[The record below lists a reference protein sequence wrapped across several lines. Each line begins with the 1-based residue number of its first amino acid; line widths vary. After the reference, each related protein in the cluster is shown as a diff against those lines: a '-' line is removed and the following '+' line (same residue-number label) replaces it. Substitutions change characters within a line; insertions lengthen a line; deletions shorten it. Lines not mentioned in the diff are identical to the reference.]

1 MTEIITYSLRNGQ
14 QRSDQYYEDVA
25 AFTDEV
31 LVQAAS
37 RIQTLVQAFQAQR
50 EAPRTWPE
58 YALELLTLGVLWR
71 TYAGAA
77 LGLAM
82 IPRQVLAGLV
92 RLRQRG
98 GRLKPGIDLLRGVVG
113 RLFLASNGRYPTKDL
128 EPTLERLDRLL
139 GWLSA
144 SDTFSQEVKR
154 LRPWRDFLGGQ
165 SPEQVLENLETAIA
179 FAAWF
184 EEQGQA
190 ALGRYT
196 PHVER
201 FLLEVHPAYRWR
213 EDAIFCGRRRVEYH
227 LNMVGTEILNRAFR
241 EDFVSARQKVV
252 LAPPCMQAQLAGACQ
267 AQLTP
272 FGSRCAGCTPACRVH
287 QLTMLGEKRGFE
299 VFIMPHELSV
309 FSNGTVEPIEADAL
323 GVVGVSCPLT
333 NASGGWETKD
343 LGLPAQGILLDYCG
357 CPWHWHK
364 EGIPT
369 DINFGQLLKVLGID
383 ENEMTSDSV
392 RTESRIKEKI

>member
-25 AFTDEV
+25 AFTDEA
-31 LVQAAS
+31 LLEAAS
-37 RIQTLVQAFQAQR
+37 RIQTLVGAFSTQR
-50 EAPRTWPE
+50 QAPRTFSE

-71 TYAGAA
+71 TYASAA
-77 LGLAM
+77 LGLGM

-98 GRLKPGIDLLRGVVG
+98 GRLKPGIDSMRGVVG
-113 RLFLASNGRYPTKDL
+113 RLFLTSNGRYPTKPP
-128 EPTLERLDRLL
+128 EPTLEHLERLL

-144 SDTFSQEVKR
+144 SDTFSQEIKR
-154 LRPWRDFLGGQ
+154 LRPWRDFLAGQ
-165 SPEQVLENLETAIA
+165 SPNQALENLETIIA

-184 EEQGQA
+184 EEQA
-190 ALGRYT
+190 ETALGRYT

-201 FLLEVHPAYRWR
+201 FLVETHPGYRWR

-241 EDFVSARQKVV
+241 AGFLSAPRKVV
-252 LAPPCMQAQLAGACQ
+252 LAPPCMQARPEGECQ

-272 FGSRCAGCTPACRVH
+272 FGSRCAACTASCRVH
-287 QLTMLGEKRGFE
+287 QLTRLGEKCGFG

-309 FSNGTVEPIEADAL
+309 FSDGAVEPLEADAV
-323 GVVGVSCPLT
+323 GIVGVSCPLT
-333 NASGGWETKD
+333 NASGGWETRD
-343 LGLPAQGILLDYCG
+343 LGLPAQGVLLDYCG

-369 DINFGQLLKVLGID
+369 DINFVQLLKVLGID
-383 ENEMTSDSV
+383 QNEIASGGLN
-392 RTESRIKEKI
+392 RKP